1 MKTRID
7 KLLVNRNLVP
17 SREKA
22 RAMILAGRVIVDDKR
37 VDKPGT
43 LVGVQGEIRI
53 REGGRPYVSRGG
65 RKLEEALRV
74 FQPILQGKVAL
85 DVGASTGGFTDCLL
99 QEGVRK
105 VYALDVGYG
114 QLAWSLRQDPRVVCI
129 ERTNIRY
136 VTAEILPEPFDL
148 ITIDVAFISLLHVL
162 PVVSPLLKP
171 QGAMIALI
179 KPQFEVGKGEVG
191 KRGVVHDPVKH
202 KEVVEK
208 ITNFSRKI
216 GLEPSGVIESPIL
229 GPKGNKEFL
238 IYLKAGDR
246 TEAQG
251 H

>member
-7 KLLVNRNLVP
+7 KLLVNRRLV
-17 SREKA
+17 SGREKA

-43 LVGVQGEIRI
+43 LVNPENEIRI
-53 REGGRPYVSRGG
+53 RDGGHPYVSRGG

-74 FQPILQGKVAL
+74 FGPGLQGQVAL

-99 QEGVRK
+99 REGAKK

-136 VTAEILPEPFDL
+136 VTVEILPEPFDL
-148 ITIDVAFISLLHVL
+148 ITIDVAFISLTYVL
-162 PVVSPLLKP
+162 PVVFPLLKQ
-171 QGAMIALI
+171 QGKIIALI
-179 KPQFEVGKGEVG
+179 KPQFEVGKGQVG
-191 KRGVVHDPVKH
+191 KQGVVHDPAKH
-202 KEVVEK
+202 REVVEK
-208 ITNFSRKI
+208 ITNFSREI

-246 TEAQG
+246 TEAQK